1 MMALENINVST
12 IKIPIDYCKWESGCD
27 SYIARLYFKNLP
39 ISYEKLMV
47 DILYFHR
54 RMLPIFKEVV
64 LELREIINYTEKMF
78 RRIKN
83 PMGNYEFNA
92 NCIDLTLFKAKTRYH
107 LRVDLGSNKNPWK
120 PNPIK
125 CLTSKIE
132 FSPLLDNGESFF
144 REICNTLKELNS
156 LNQLK

>member
-1 MMALENINVST
+1 MMALENINVPA
-12 IKIPIDYCKWESGCD
+12 IKIPVDYCKWKSSCD
-27 SYIARLYFKNLP
+27 GYIARLYFKNLP
-39 ISYEKLMV
+39 IGYEKLMV
-47 DILYFHR
+47 DGLYFHR
-54 RMLPIFKEVV
+54 RMLPIFKEVI

-78 RRIKN
+78 KRIKN

-125 CLTSKIE
+125 CQTSKIE
-132 FSPLLDNGESFF
+132 FSPLSDNGESFF

>member
-1 MMALENINVST
+1 MMSLENINVPAT
-12 IKIPIDYCKWESGCD
+12 KIPVDYCKWKSGCD

-39 ISYEKLMV
+39 IGYEKLMV
-47 DILYFHR
+47 DGLYFHR
-54 RMLPIFKEVV
+54 RMLPIFKEVI

-78 RRIKN
+78 KRIKN

-125 CLTSKIE
+125 CQTSKIE
-132 FSPLLDNGESFF
+132 FSPLSDNGESFF

>member
-1 MMALENINVST
+1 MIPLENINVPT
-12 IKIPIDYCKWESGCD
+12 TKIPVDYCKWESDCD
-27 SYIARLYFKNLP
+27 GYVARLYFKNLP
-39 ISYEKLMV
+39 IGYEKLMV
-47 DILYFHR
+47 DRLYFHR
-54 RMLPIFKEVV
+54 RILPIFKEVI
-64 LELREIINYTEKMF
+64 LELYADVDYTEKMF

-107 LRVDLGSNKNPWK
+107 LQVDLGSNKNPWK

-132 FSPLLDNGESFF
+132 FSPLSDNGESFF

>member
-1 MMALENINVST
+1 MMALENINVPT
-12 IKIPIDYCKWESGCD
+12 TKIPVDYCKWESGCD
-27 SYIARLYFKNLP
+27 GYIARLYFKNLP
-39 ISYEKLMV
+39 IGYEKLMV
-47 DILYFHR
+47 DGLYFHR
-54 RMLPIFKEVV
+54 RMLPIFKEVI
-64 LELREIINYTEKMF
+64 LELRNVVDYSEKMF

-120 PNPIK
+120 PNLIK

-132 FSPLLDNGESFF
+132 FSPLSDNGESFF

>member
-1 MMALENINVST
+1 ME
-12 IKIPIDYCKWESGCD
+12 
-27 SYIARLYFKNLP
+27 
-39 ISYEKLMV
+39 
-47 DILYFHR
+47 
-54 RMLPIFKEVV
+54 
-64 LELREIINYTEKMF
+64 
-78 RRIKN
+78 
-83 PMGNYEFNA
+83 NYEFNA

-107 LRVDLGSNKNPWK
+107 LRVDLGSDKNPWK
-120 PNPIK
+120 PNPTK